1 MRTLRRLLLASLV
14 VALAAGVAAC
24 GGGDS
29 SDEAKLTIYSGRNE
43 ALIGPLLDRFSQE
56 TGIELEV
63 RYADTAELAATLREE
78 GDRTPAD
85 VFFAQDGGALG
96 AIEKAGMFTQL
107 PQRTLEQVDA
117 RYRSPNGRWVGASGR
132 VRVMAYDKRELNEA
146 DLPDSVLDLTDE
158 RWRGKVGWA
167 PTNGSFQA
175 FVTAMR
181 AVHGDAATERWLTAM
196 KDNDTQAYDN
206 NLLVR
211 DAIAAGEIQAG
222 LINHYY
228 VMEALREER
237 DPDAY
242 PVALHFATGGDVGAL
257 INVAG
262 VGILKGTE
270 HADEAQRLVDF
281 LLAREAQTYFRE
293 ETAEYPIAAGVAP
306 LAALPALDTIE
317 QPDVDLADIDDLQG
331 TLELLEKTGVL

>member
-1 MRTLRRLLLASLV
+1 MRNPRHLLLALALLV
-14 VALAAGVAAC
+14 LTAGLAAC
-24 GGGDS
+24 GSSDS
-29 SDEAKLTIYSGRNE
+29 SDEAKLTVYSGRNE
-43 ALIGPLLDRFSQE
+43 ALVGPLLDRFSDE

-78 GDRTPAD
+78 GDRSPAD

-96 AIEKAGMFTQL
+96 AIEKAGMFTAL
-107 PQRTLEQVDA
+107 PQRTLNEVDA

-132 VRVMAYDKRELNEA
+132 VRVIAYDKRELKENE
-146 DLPDSVLDLTDE
+146 LPDSVLDLTDE
-158 RWRGKVGWA
+158 RWKGKIGWA

-181 AVHGDAATERWLTAM
+181 KVEGEAATERWLTAM
-196 KDNDTQAYDN
+196 KDNDTQPYDN

-211 DAIAAGEIQAG
+211 DAIAAGEVQVG

-228 VMEALREER
+228 VMEALREE
-237 DPDAY
+237 PNPETY
-242 PVALHFATGGDVGAL
+242 PVALHFASGGDVGAL

-262 VGILKGTE
+262 AGILASSTHK
-270 HADEAQRLVDF
+270 ADAQKLVDF
-281 LLAREAQTYFRE
+281 LLRREAQTFFRE
-293 ETAEYPIAAGVAP
+293 QTAEYPIAAGVEP
-306 LAALPALDTIE
+306 LAELPPLDSIE